1 VWNTLIPDGS
11 KSNELHW
18 KVEAAESSA
27 SGCARSCNDDAREL
41 CTKSKAKLGLGA
53 ISLRLSYLAVLAT
66 TGGNQVEGCYQD
78 DAEYIKDAL
87 QLYKQA
93 GDWFGF
99 QVARAH
105 LALCLLGM
113 YGPNSQK
120 I

>member
-1 VWNTLIPDGS
+1 MIPDGS
-11 KSNELHW
+11 QSNELHW
-18 KVEAAESSA
+18 KVEVAESSA
-27 SGCARSCNDDAREL
+27 SGFDVNGARCCNDDAREL
-41 CTKSKAKLGLGA
+41 CTKSKAKLGLAA

-113 YGPNSQK
+113 AQ
-120 I
+120 